1 MVRLFCGTLS
11 LGAVLLWLAGCQSIP
26 NPWQGLPPPATLLSR
41 AEPVWE
47 HVAAR
52 RQAFGTLRGLA
63 HVELR
68 AGIRNV
74 SLDDAVVVLQRF
86 EAIRLEGYGPVSQL
100 LFLLIADTHQLAL
113 YAPQEGRLLTGAAS
127 AENLMRL
134 FGIALTPT
142 ALQYVLLGD
151 VPLATLPSAGEF
163 AYRARDNLYL
173 WKGQVPA
180 QPQSYQIW
188 FEPYDLQPVR
198 FEMADATGQLVL
210 QVWYEDFQRLQG
222 FMMPYRITLI
232 QPAVGRRVV
241 WQYKAAVEINASLS
255 QERFRMPALPVGTAR
270 VAIEDLPAPEA
281 DTLPHIW

>member
-1 MVRLFCGTLS
+1 MVRLVCGTLS
-11 LGAVLLWLAGCQSIP
+11 LGTVLLWVAGCHSIP
-26 NPWQGLPPPATLLSR
+26 NPWQGLPPPARLLSG
-41 AEPVWE
+41 AAPVWE

-63 HVELR
+63 HVALR

-100 LFLLIADTHQLAL
+100 LFLLIADTHQLSL
-113 YAPQEGRLLTGAAS
+113 YAPQEGRLLSGAAS

-142 ALQYVLLGD
+142 ALQYILMGD
-151 VPLATLPSAGEF
+151 VPLATLPTAGAL

-173 WKGQVPA
+173 WQGQVPPE
-180 QPQSYQIW
+180 PQSYRIW
-188 FEPYDLQPVR
+188 FEPYDLHPVR
-198 FEMADATGQLVL
+198 FEMEDPGGQLVL

-222 FMMPYRITLI
+222 FMMPYRITLV

-241 WQYKAAVEINASLS
+241 WQYKAAVEINASLP
-255 QERFRMPALPVGTAR
+255 QERFRMPALPVGTTR

>member
-26 NPWQGLPPPATLLSR
+26 NPWQVLPPPATLLSR

-52 RQAFGTLRGLA
+52 RQAFDTLRGLA
-63 HVELR
+63 RVDLR
-68 AGIRNV
+68 AGIRNAT
-74 SLDDAVVVLQRF
+74 LDDAVVVLQGF
-86 EAIRLEGYGPVSQL
+86 DAIRLEGYGPVSQL

-142 ALQYVLLGD
+142 ALQYVLMGD
-151 VPLATLPSAGEF
+151 VPLVTLPGAGAF
-163 AYRARDNLYL
+163 AYRARENLYL
-173 WKGQVPA
+173 WQGQVPPA
-180 QPQSYQIW
+180 PQSYRIW
-188 FEPYDLQPVR
+188 FEPYNLQPVR
-198 FEMADATGQLVL
+198 FEMEDARGQLVL
-210 QVWYEDFQRLQG
+210 QVRYENFQRLNG
-222 FMMPYRITLI
+222 FMMPYRITVI
-232 QPAVGRRVV
+232 QPAAGRRVV
-241 WQYKAAVEINASLS
+241 WQYKEAVEINASLP
-255 QERFRMPALPVGTAR
+255 QERFHMPAPPVGTAR

-281 DTLPHIW
+281 DALPRIW